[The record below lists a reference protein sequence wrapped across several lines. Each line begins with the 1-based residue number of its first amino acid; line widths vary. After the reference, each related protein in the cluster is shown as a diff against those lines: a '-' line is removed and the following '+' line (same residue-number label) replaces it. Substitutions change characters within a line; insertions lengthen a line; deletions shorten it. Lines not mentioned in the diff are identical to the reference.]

1 VKGRKLMNVVKYKDK
16 TKHIPKEYIEQG
28 KILIKQRLSNSD
40 LEQFPFV
47 HLSIKESYNLTND
60 EIEKKAFLS
69 LDKDFIAQGGLS
81 KLHPSALK
89 VLLVIAA
96 HTDKDGFAWISQESI
111 GKLVG
116 LSRQQVGVIIHKYLL
131 SSVYNDIKLL
141 EGIKVRKKDGQE
153 FYLYHPINCYL
164 DYEVY
169 SGNEEFFL
177 FHMRTI

>member
-1 VKGRKLMNVVKYKDK
+1 MNVVNEKDYS
-16 TKHIPKEYIEQG
+16 KHIPRETIQQGKALLKERLCTSDIEQ
-28 KILIKQRLSNSD
+28 
-40 LEQFPFV
+40 EPFV
-47 HLSIKESYNLTND
+47 HLSVRESYNLSAD
-60 EIEKKAFLS
+60 EIEKKAYLS

-89 VLLVIAA
+89 VLLVIAS

-116 LSRQQVGVIIHKYLL
+116 LTRQQVGVIIHKHLL
-131 SSVYNDIKLL
+131 QNVYNERKLL
-141 EGIKVRKKDGQE
+141 EAIKIRKKDGQE

-169 SGNEEFFL
+169 SGDDVLTEEYEEL
-177 FHMRTI
+177 NVIEID